1 MPFITLGTASE
12 LQIKV
17 PTVGSTDWGDTLR
30 TDTFLK
36 IAQHDHT
43 GSGNGA
49 NIAGGALAND
59 SITGAKIRLDNNEYL
74 KARNQTD
81 TDNINIIKVGTT
93 NHLELGAPFKN
104 NTFITARDQADSA
117 DINVW
122 KINAADEIEF
132 GADIEGIVYKHDTY
146 FQADN
151 SGGTPTNLFK
161 LDANN
166 DFTID
171 PDISKLIMKNNVAI
185 QSDNAGGTPV
195 DMIKLDASDEL
206 VINPD
211 VNKLVMKHDTYIQ
224 ADNSGGTPTNL
235 IKLDTS
241 NELVIDPDVNK
252 LVMKNNTWIQS
263 DNSGG
268 TPSSL
273 IKLNA
278 SDKIELGAN
287 VVSASIETLSSGD
300 ITMLNTAALADAQA
314 TTSAGIV
321 SLGTDEACTI
331 HYNIKRGGSTQ
342 VGTLQFTDVDTLP
355 AETYTGVD
363 VGVTFTVSSGVLQ
376 YATTSTGS
384 AATMTYTVI
393 KE

>member
-132 GADIEGIVYKHDTY
+132 GADIEGIIYKHDTY

-166 DFTID
+166 DLLLDPEIGKLLLKNDTYVTARNNADSGDVNVLKLDTNDDLAID
-171 PDISKLIMKNNVAI
+171 PDISKLNLKNSTYLTGRN
-185 QSDNAGGTPV
+185 NA
-195 DMIKLDASDEL
+195 DAA
-206 VINPD
+206 D
-211 VNKLVMKHDTYIQ
+211 VNILRLNTSDKLELSPEIATVIKVSNNLALQHRNQ
-224 ADNSGGTPTNL
+224 ADSAY
-235 IKLDTS
+235 IDT
-241 NELVIDPDVNK
+241 
-252 LVMKNNTWIQS
+252 
-263 DNSGG
+263 
-268 TPSSL
+268 

-278 SDKIELGAN
+278 SDIIELGAEVDSIQTDTVN
-287 VVSASIETLSSGD
+287 RGATAVTLTDNTSVAASAGVITLS
-300 ITMLNTAALADAQA
+300 
-314 TTSAGIV
+314 
-321 SLGTDEACTI
+321 TDEACVI
-331 HYNIKRGGSTQ
+331 EYRIVRNGSTQ
-342 VGTLQFTDVDTLP
+342 VGRLEFTDVDTIP
-355 AETYTGVD
+355 AESYSGTD
-363 VGVTFTVSSGVLQ
+363 VGVTFSVNAGALEYT
-376 YATTSTGS
+376 TTSTGFNAS
-384 AATMTYTVI
+384 MYYTLI
-393 KE
+393 K